1 MIKKALPYFI
11 IFSALILVGF
21 GFKYK
26 LFNPSSGNSL
36 SLKNSQSNI
45 CAKSRVT
52 IQNGCGINNLG
63 RIYKKYLLSQK
74 YDVDQFIDA
83 SHFGHSS
90 TVIHFHKNNKNCALK
105 LAKKLGINSN
115 QIEEKTNLNYYHD
128 LTLIL
133 GKDYNT
139 LKSYNQVKKYN
150 PFQ

>member
-36 SLKNSQSNI
+36 SSKNSQSNI

-83 SHFGHSS
+83 SHFGHSY
-90 TVIHFHKNNKNCALK
+90 TVIHFHKNNKDCALK
-105 LAKKLGINSN
+105 LAKKPNR
-115 QIEEKTNLNYYHD
+115 
-128 LTLIL
+128 
-133 GKDYNT
+133 GKNKFK
-139 LKSYNQVKKYN
+139 LLS
-150 PFQ
+150 